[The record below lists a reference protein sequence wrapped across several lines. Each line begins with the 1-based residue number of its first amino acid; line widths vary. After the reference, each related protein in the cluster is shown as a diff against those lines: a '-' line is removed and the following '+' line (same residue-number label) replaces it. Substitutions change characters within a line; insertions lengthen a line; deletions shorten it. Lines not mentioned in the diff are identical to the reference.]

1 MVESAVSNNFLSSHI
16 SLEVI
21 VALSCLKTPRYCVG
35 TEMVL
40 CSLEFGNKCWVQNC
54 NFTSYTCKM
63 NCTVTNCEHVPN
75 NISFEVCGQNCNHT
89 NTLLVDQ
96 CSEQI
101 NEGGYH
107 TCNVTECNL
116 AIGEEEYEFE
126 QAYFFEGGQCD
137 LKCNGIRCPQ
147 ICKEGEDGERSV
159 YQYPPLPSYPPPSYG
174 VTP

>member
-1 MVESAVSNNFLSSHI
+1 MAFSVTGQDSSHTYYQEYV
-16 SLEVI
+16 EV
-21 VALSCLKTPRYCVG
+21 PR
-35 TEMVL
+35 T
-40 CSLEFGNKCWVQNC
+40 LEFGNKCWVQNC

-75 NISFEVCGQNCNHT
+75 KISFEVCGQNCNHT